1 MKFSIRNLLMLIVFM
16 SVLLG
21 SSAFAVIQGVRV
33 STPDT
38 CWYTG
43 NFIDVPINVEWTKWG
58 KYQSY
63 CPETEYSV
71 PDDHDSAFYPHRC
84 FKPVD
89 PTSDMYS
96 FQMEL
101 SFDSYRM
108 NAVTATGSD
117 IIEDWPPLY
126 FEIDNSSGTIKISGA
141 SVNPINLDRFTDP
154 TELVK
159 VGFLISGH
167 PGDNTDLKLISFQYN
182 EVDPMYIYWGNNDVN
197 GYDDAKSIGDLMVC
211 EHEYLSGKI
220 TYCSNSTPICDAEVH
235 LTYYPDLNVPDAP
248 AIDNKMVKTS
258 CESSCEDDCR
268 GSYMMTDII
277 DGYDYCLSAWKDD
290 DYDNAITAFDAS
302 LISRYV
308 VGMLNLNDCQM
319 MAADV
324 SGDGTVSAF
333 DASLILRY
341 LVGRLPSQPY
351 FPIKAA
357 DRTNWIFFADNYY
370 EESTTETCYNPL
382 TGSHNNQDFQA
393 VILGDVSGNWGMS
406 SAGKINAQ
414 KENAF
419 QLKIASITS
428 KETVY
433 QLRSTYSNVYGCQF
447 DIKIPEQTSDV
458 RVINNTGWNFET
470 NQIDGTIRVAG
481 AGASSI
487 SDDIIAEIVVGQSSD
502 INISIENM
510 VVNESEVLGSIL
522 SSNQGGVLPS
532 DFSLSDAYP
541 NPFNPETNISFS
553 LATKSKVDLIVYN
566 LVGQKIKTIVSGDF
580 EAGAHYV
587 RWDGTN
593 ESNEKVS
600 SGIYFYRL
608 ETSSFTQTKK
618 MVLLK

>member
-1 MKFSIRNLLMLIVFM
+1 MKSFSRNALIMLVFL
-16 SVLLG
+16 LLG
-21 SSAFAVIQGVRV
+21 SNVFAVVEGVRV

-63 CPETEYSV
+63 CTQTEYSV
-71 PDDHDSAFYPHRC
+71 PDDPASYTNRC
-84 FKPVD
+84 QEWNA
-89 PTSDMYS
+89 PTSEMYS
-96 FQMEL
+96 FEIEL
-101 SFDSYRM
+101 SFDSYSM
-108 NAVTATGSD
+108 NAVTATGSKL
-117 IIEDWPPLY
+117 IEDWPPLY
-126 FEIDNSSGTIKISGA
+126 FEINNSSGTIKISGA
-141 SVNPINLDRFTDP
+141 SVNPIDLSRLNDP
-154 TELVK
+154 AELIK
-159 VGFLISGH
+159 VGFLISGY
-167 PGDNTDLKLISFQYN
+167 PGDNTDLELVSFQYN
-182 EVDPMYIYWGNNDVN
+182 EVDRMYVYWGNNDVN
-197 GYDDAKSIGDLMVC
+197 GYDDAKTVGNLMIC

-220 TYCSNSTPICDAEVH
+220 TYCSNNTPICDADVT
-235 LTYYPDLNVPDAP
+235 LVYYPDENVPNAP
-248 AIDNKMVKTS
+248 AIDNKTVKTS

-268 GSYMMTDII
+268 GSYMITDIV
-277 DGYDYCLSAWKDD
+277 DGYDYCLSAFKDD
-290 DYDNAITAFDAS
+290 QYDNAITAFDAS

-308 VGMLNLNDCQM
+308 VDMLNLNDCQR

-341 LVGRLPSQPY
+341 LVGRLPAQPY
-351 FPIKAA
+351 FPKKAA

-370 EESTTETCYNPL
+370 YEEGTTETCYNPL

-406 SAGKINAQ
+406 SAGKVTTQQA
-414 KENAF
+414 NAF
-419 QLKIASITS
+419 LLDIVSVST

-433 QLRSTYSNVYGCQF
+433 QLRSTQSSVYGCQF
-447 DIKIPEQTSDV
+447 DIIISEQNSGV
-458 RVINNTGWNFET
+458 RVINNTGWSFET
-470 NQIDGTIRVAG
+470 NQVDGTIRVAG

-487 SDDIIAEIVVGQSSD
+487 SDNVIAEIVVEQSSD

-510 VVNESEVLGSIL
+510 VVNESEVLGSIW

-566 LVGQKIKTIVSGDF
+566 LIGQKIKTIVSGEL

-587 RWDGTN
+587 RWDGTD

-600 SGIYFYRL
+600 SGVYFYRL
-608 ETSSFTQTKK
+608 ETSSFNQTKK